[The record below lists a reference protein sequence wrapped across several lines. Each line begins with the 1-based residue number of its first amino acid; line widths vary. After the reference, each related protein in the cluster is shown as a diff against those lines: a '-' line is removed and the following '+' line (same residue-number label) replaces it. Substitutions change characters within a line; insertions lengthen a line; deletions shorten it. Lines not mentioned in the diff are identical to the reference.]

1 MMSPVVSQAGI
12 EAFQDRILAFYR
24 REGRMFTWR
33 ATSDPYNI
41 LVSEFM
47 LQQTQTERV
56 VRKYPPFIAA
66 FPTLGNLAA
75 APLQEILRI
84 WHGLGYNR
92 RALALQASAR
102 IIWEEHDGHVPHT
115 AEELTALPGIGPAT
129 AGAVLAFAY
138 QIPTAFI
145 ETNIRRV
152 FIHAFFPG
160 RTAVKDV
167 EILPLVE
174 ASLDR
179 DNPRA
184 WYYALMDYGVML
196 KQTTLNPNRSSAH
209 YQRQA
214 PFEGSH
220 RQLRGRILAALV
232 QHGPSTPRQLARML
246 RRNPSEIRKTLHVL
260 EMEGFLQHRDDIFHI
275 P

>member
-1 MMSPVVSQAGI
+1 MMSLVVSRAGI
-12 EAFQDRILAFYR
+12 EAFQDRIMAFYHC
-24 REGRMFTWR
+24 EGRMFAWR
-33 ATSDPYNI
+33 ATTDPYHI

-56 VRKYPPFIAA
+56 VRKYAPFIAA
-66 FPTLGNLAA
+66 FPTLGDLAA

-84 WHGLGYNR
+84 WQGLGYNR
-92 RALALQASAR
+92 RAIALQTSAR
-102 IIWEEHDGHVPHT
+102 IVLEEHNGHVPRT
-115 AEELTALPGIGPAT
+115 ANGLTALPGIGPAT

-167 EILPLVE
+167 EIMPLVE

-196 KQTTLNPNRSSAH
+196 KQTTPNPNRSSAH

-214 PFEGSH
+214 PFEGSL
-220 RQLRGRILAALV
+220 RQLRGRILAAIV
-232 QHGPSTPRQLARML
+232 QHGPATPRQLVRML
-246 RRNPSEIRKTLHVL
+246 RRDLSEIRKTLQIL
-260 EMEGFLQHRDDIFHI
+260 ETEGFLQHQDDIFHI